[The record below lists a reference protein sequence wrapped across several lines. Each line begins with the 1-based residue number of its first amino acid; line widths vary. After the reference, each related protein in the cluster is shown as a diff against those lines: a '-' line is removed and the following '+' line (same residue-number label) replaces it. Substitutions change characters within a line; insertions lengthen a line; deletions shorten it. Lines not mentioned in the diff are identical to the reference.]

1 MNIKR
6 RQKWAYLFIIPF
18 FAYFLTFSIYPIF
31 YSLYISFHDYNP
43 LTLAMKPVGWSNYAR
58 LFASDYFWSSVLN
71 TIEIWLISIIPQLII
86 ALTLSLILNE
96 RWVKGKN
103 ALRSIYYFPNLITP
117 ITIGMLFTLLFGYPG
132 GAINNLFTSLGI
144 FSQAVDFKN
153 TTWLAKTVGGIAI
166 CWQNFGYNIIF
177 ITAGLHSIS
186 TDVYEAAEVDGA
198 NAWQRTTKITMPL
211 LRPIM
216 LYIMITSIIGG
227 LQIFDIPKMLFG
239 GATDS
244 YATRTMVLYMYESAF
259 ENWQFGYGAAA
270 AYTIALII
278 GAFSLI
284 SILFNAFQGRGRKEA
299 A

>member
-18 FAYFLTFSIYPIF
+18 FASFLTFSIYPIF

-144 FSQAVDFKN
+144 FSQDVDFKN

>member
-1 MNIKR
+1 MNTRK
-6 RQKWAYLFIIPF
+6 RQKWAYLFIFPF
-18 FAYFLTFSIYPIF
+18 FASFLTFSIYPIF
-31 YSLYISFHDYNP
+31 YSLYISFHSYDP
-43 LTLAMKPVGWSNYAR
+43 LTLKLSPVGWDNYIR
-58 LFASDYFWSSVLN
+58 LFQSDYFWSSVLN
-71 TIEIWLISIIPQLII
+71 TIEIWLISIIPQLTI
-86 ALTLSLILNE
+86 ALILSLILNE

-103 ALRSIYYFPNLITP
+103 ALRSVYYFPNLITP

-132 GAINNLFTSLGI
+132 GAINNLFTSIGL
-144 FSQAVDFKN
+144 FSQAIDFKE
-153 TTWLAKTVGGIAI
+153 TPILAKIVGGLAI

-198 NAWQRTTKITMPL
+198 NAWHRTTKITLPL

-216 LYIMITSIIGG
+216 LYIMITSVIGG

-239 GATDS
+239 GGTDT

-278 GAFSLI
+278 GAFSLL
-284 SILFNAFQGRGRKEA
+284 SILFNAFQGRNKKEVA
-299 A
+299 

>member
-18 FAYFLTFSIYPIF
+18 FASFLTFSIYPIF

-270 AYTIALII
+270 AYTL
-278 GAFSLI
+278 SLI
-284 SILFNAFQGRGRKEA
+284 HI
-299 A
+299 

>member
-18 FAYFLTFSIYPIF
+18 FASFLTFSIYPIF

-144 FSQAVDFKN
+144 FNQAVDFKN

>member
-18 FAYFLTFSIYPIF
+18 FASFLTFSIYPIF

-103 ALRSIYYFPNLITP
+103 PQRSINNIPNLITP

>member
-18 FAYFLTFSIYPIF
+18 FASFLTFSIYPIF

-58 LFASDYFWSSVLN
+58 LFASDYFWTSVLN
-71 TIEIWLISIIPQLII
+71 TIEIWLMSIIPQLII

-96 RWVKGKN
+96 RWIKGKN

-144 FSQAVDFKN
+144 FSQGVDFKN
-153 TTWLAKTVGGIAI
+153 TTWLAKMVGGIAI

-239 GATDS
+239 GGTDS
-244 YATRTMVLYMYESAF
+244 YATRTMVLYMYEAAF

-284 SILFNAFQGRGRKEA
+284 SILFNAFQGRSKKEA